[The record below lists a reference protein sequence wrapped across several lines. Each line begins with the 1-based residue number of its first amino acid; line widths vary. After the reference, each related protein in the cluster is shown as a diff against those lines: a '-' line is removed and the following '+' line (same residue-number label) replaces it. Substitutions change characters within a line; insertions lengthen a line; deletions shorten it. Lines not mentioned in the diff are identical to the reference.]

1 MKIEKSR
8 LLFLSG
14 DLDDMEVD
22 PGINSPSIGGSP
34 SPVKIEMKLSETH
47 SIRFKRST
55 IISPSNDETPLQQMR
70 SDCLEEEEAE
80 LAEEAEL
87 LDEEPQVQIVGDNL
101 EEAVGN
107 QLEVK
112 DSKALT

>member
-22 PGINSPSIGGSP
+22 PGINSPSKDGSP

-47 SIRFKRST
+47 SLRFKRS
-55 IISPSNDETPLQQMR
+55 IISNSNDETPL
-70 SDCLEEEEAE
+70 
-80 LAEEAEL
+80 
-87 LDEEPQVQIVGDNL
+87 
-101 EEAVGN
+101 
-107 QLEVK
+107 
-112 DSKALT
+112 